1 MKRSELDAARNLA
14 KSVKLPESVRQGVLA
29 SACREMQDS
38 DEHAMPWANPRMGK
52 ASVVSGGHAGG
63 PRVSRRFAI
72 AAALA
77 SAAALGTAAYAAIET
92 NFFTVGFGSKGHED
106 VEAHEE
112 TFYSKDGSD
121 SFTAPSAGRTWY
133 ETDSAVVEGLLGD
146 CVQQVNESVTVG
158 DYTMTLESFAMD
170 ENDLGIAW
178 FVVTC
183 PKGFEYTTETG
194 ADEYG
199 APALS
204 QDSEFRGIGLV
215 WEEGR
220 FTNYRPEVNEEFTTP
235 TELHLLLHF
244 DANPNGTDLT
254 RLTWRMTVMVGHEKD
269 EGVIVVEPPERRVEA
284 IQCTSDESEF
294 VVSVSPFGY
303 VVDGHA
309 VSQEYYEAV
318 EEKTLFTMSDGTEL
332 VALEELEELD
342 GYSLVTYNLFF
353 ATMPKDHHSGRAVTT
368 FFINTDALESVTIQ
382 QTVYGGD
389 EDRVNTGDVVFY
401 PVR

>member
-14 KSVKLPESVRQGVLA
+14 KSVKLPENVRQGVLA
-29 SACREMQDS
+29 SARREMRDS
-38 DEHAMPWANPRMGK
+38 EGQAMPQDNPRTGK
-52 ASVVSGGHAGG
+52 ATVVSGAQTGG

-121 SFTAPSAGRTWY
+121 SFTAPQAGRTWY

-178 FVVTC
+178 VVVTC
-183 PKGFEYTTETG
+183 PKGFKYTTETG
-194 ADEYG
+194 ANEYG
-199 APALS
+199 GLALS

-215 WEEGR
+215 WEEDR
-220 FTNYRPEVNEEFTTP
+220 HPNYRLEVNEEFTTS

-244 DANPNGTDLT
+244 DANPDGKDLT
-254 RLTWRMTVMVGHEKD
+254 RLTWNMAVTGHEDD

-284 IQCTSDESEF
+284 IQCTSNESEF

-303 VVDGHA
+303 IVDKHA
-309 VSQEYYEAV
+309 VLQKYSSASLNRAV
-318 EEKTLFTMSDGTEL
+318 FMMEDGTEL

-353 ATMPKDHHSGRAVTT
+353 STASGDRCSSRALTT
-368 FFINTDALESVTIQ
+368 FFIDTDSLESVALRHAL
-382 QTVYGGD
+382 YDNG
-389 EDRVNTGDVVFY
+389 ERVGMDDAVFY
-401 PVR
+401 PER

>member
-14 KSVKLPESVRQGVLA
+14 KSVKLPENVRQGVLA
-29 SACREMQDS
+29 SAHREMQDS
-38 DEHAMPWANPRMGK
+38 EERAMPQDNPRMEK
-52 ASVVSGGHAGG
+52 AAVVSGTHAGG

-121 SFTAPSAGRTWY
+121 SFTAPQAGRTWY

-146 CVQQVNESVTVG
+146 CVQQVNKSVTVG
-158 DYTMTLESFAMD
+158 DYTMTLESFVMD

-183 PKGFEYTTETG
+183 PKGFKYTTETG

-204 QDSEFRGIGLV
+204 QDSEFRGIGLD

-244 DANPNGTDLT
+244 DANPDGKDLT
-254 RLTWRMTVMVGHEKD
+254 RLTWGMTVMGHEDD
-269 EGVIVVEPPERRVEA
+269 EGVIVVGPPEKRVEA
-284 IQCTSDESEF
+284 IQCISDESEF
-294 VVSVSPFGY
+294 VVAVSPFGY

-309 VSQEYYEAV
+309 VSQEYHGADLD
-318 EEKTLFTMSDGTEL
+318 KTVFMMNDGTEL
-332 VALEELEELD
+332 VALEELEKLD

-353 ATMPKDHHSGRAVTT
+353 STGPEDRRSIRALTT
-368 FFINTDALESVTIQ
+368 FFINTAALESVTLR
-382 QTVYGGD
+382 QTLFGGG
-389 EDRVNTGDVVFY
+389 EDRVSTGDVVFY
-401 PVR
+401 PER

>member
-1 MKRSELDAARNLA
+1 MKHSEFDAARNLA
-14 KSVKLPESVRQGVLA
+14 KSVKLPENVRQGVLA
-29 SACREMQDS
+29 SARREMQDS
-38 DEHAMPWANPRMGK
+38 EEQAMPQINPRMEK
-52 ASVVSGGHAGG
+52 AAVVSVTHAGG

-121 SFTAPSAGRTWY
+121 SFTAPQAGRTWY

-158 DYTMTLESFAMD
+158 DYTMTLESFVMD

-204 QDSEFRGIGLV
+204 QDSEFRGIGLA

-220 FTNYRPEVNEEFTTP
+220 FTNYRSEVNEEFTTP

-254 RLTWRMTVMVGHEKD
+254 RLTWRMTVMGHEKE
-269 EGVIVVEPPERRVEA
+269 EGVIVVEPPEKRVETV
-284 IQCTSDESEF
+284 QCTSDESEF

-318 EEKTLFTMSDGTEL
+318 EEKTLFMMNDGTEL
-332 VALEELEELD
+332 VALGDLKELD
-342 GYSLVTYNLFF
+342 GYSLMTYNLFF

-368 FFINTDALESVTIQ
+368 FFINTDALESVTIR
-382 QTVYGGD
+382 QTLYDGYGDG
-389 EDRVNTGDVVFY
+389 VSTGDVVFY
-401 PVR
+401 PER

>member
-14 KSVKLPESVRQGVLA
+14 KSVKLPENVRQGVLA
-29 SACREMQDS
+29 SARREMQDS
-38 DEHAMPWANPRMGK
+38 EERAMPQDSPRMGK
-52 ASVVSGGHAGG
+52 MTVASGGHAGG

-121 SFTAPSAGRTWY
+121 SFTAPQAGRTWY

-183 PKGFEYTTETG
+183 PKGFKYTTETG
-194 ADEYG
+194 ANEYG
-199 APALS
+199 EPALS
-204 QDSEFRGIGLV
+204 QDSEFRSIGLDR
-215 WEEGR
+215 EEDR
-220 FTNYRPEVNEEFTTP
+220 YPRCWPEVNEEFTTP

-244 DANPNGTDLT
+244 DANPDGKDLT
-254 RLTWRMTVMVGHEKD
+254 RLTWSMSVMGHEDD
-269 EGVIVVEPPERRVEA
+269 EGVIVVGPPEKRVETV
-284 IQCTSDESEF
+284 QCTSDESEF

-309 VSQEYYEAV
+309 VSLEYCEAV
-318 EEKTLFTMSDGTEL
+318 EEKTLFMMNDGTEL
-332 VALEELEELD
+332 VALEDLEELD
-342 GYSLVTYNLFF
+342 GYSLMTYNLFF
-353 ATMPKDHHSGRAVTT
+353 ATMPEDHRSGRALTT
-368 FFINTDALESVTIQ
+368 FFINADALESVTIR
-382 QTVYGGD
+382 QTLYDGYGDG
-389 EDRVNTGDVVFY
+389 VSTGDVVFY
-401 PVR
+401 PER

>member
-1 MKRSELDAARNLA
+1 MKRSEIDAARNLA
-14 KSVKLPESVRQGVLA
+14 KSVKLPENVRQGVLA
-29 SACREMQDS
+29 SARRETQDS
-38 DEHAMPWANPRMGK
+38 EEQAASQANPRMGK
-52 ASVVSGGHAGG
+52 VTVVAGGHAGG

-121 SFTAPSAGRTWY
+121 SFTAPQAGRTWY

-146 CVQQVNESVTVG
+146 CVQQVNESVAVG

-183 PKGFEYTTETG
+183 PKGFKYTTENG

-204 QDSEFRGIGLV
+204 EDSEFRGIGLV
-215 WEEGR
+215 WGEDR
-220 FTNYRPEVNEEFTTP
+220 HPNYRSEVNEEFTTS

-244 DANPNGTDLT
+244 DANPDGKELT
-254 RLTWRMTVMVGHEKD
+254 RLTWKMTLTGHEDD

-284 IQCTSDESEF
+284 IQCTSNESEF

-303 VVDGHA
+303 IVDKRA
-309 VSQEYYEAV
+309 VLQEYFSASLDRAV
-318 EEKTLFTMSDGTEL
+318 FMMDDSTEL

-353 ATMPKDHHSGRAVTT
+353 STASGDRCSTRSVTT
-368 FFINTDALESVTIQ
+368 FFIDTDALESVALQ
-382 QTVYGGD
+382 HALY
-389 EDRVNTGDVVFY
+389 NGDVERVGTDDAVFY
-401 PVR
+401 PER

>member
-14 KSVKLPESVRQGVLA
+14 KSVKLPENVRQGVLA
-29 SACREMQDS
+29 SARREMRDFEEQAAS
-38 DEHAMPWANPRMGK
+38 QANPRMGK
-52 ASVVSGGHAGG
+52 TTVVSGGHAGG

-121 SFTAPSAGRTWY
+121 SFTAPQAGRTWY
-133 ETDSAVVEGLLGD
+133 ETDSTVVEDLLGD

-178 FVVTC
+178 VVVTC
-183 PKGFEYTTETG
+183 PKGFKYTTETG
-194 ADEYG
+194 ANEYG
-199 APALS
+199 DPALS
-204 QDSEFRGIGLV
+204 EDSEFRSIGLV
-215 WEEGR
+215 WEEDR
-220 FTNYRPEVNEEFTTP
+220 HPCCWPEVNEEFTTP

-244 DANPNGTDLT
+244 DANPDGKDLT
-254 RLTWRMTVMVGHEKD
+254 RLTWDMSVVGHEDD
-269 EGVIVVEPPERRVEA
+269 EGVIVVEPPEKRVEA
-284 IQCTSDESEF
+284 IQCISDESEF

-318 EEKTLFTMSDGTEL
+318 EEKALFTMNDGTEL
-332 VALEELEELD
+332 VALEDLEELD
-342 GYSLVTYNLFF
+342 GYSLVIDNRFF
-353 ATMPKDHHSGRAVTT
+353 SMASEDYRSSRTLTT
-368 FFINTDALESVTIQ
+368 FFINTDALESATIQ
-382 QTVYGGD
+382 QTLCGN
-389 EDRVNTGDVVFY
+389 EDKRDNTGDVVFY
-401 PVR
+401 PER

>member
-1 MKRSELDAARNLA
+1 MRRSELDAARNLA
-14 KSVKLPESVRQGVLA
+14 KSVKLPENVRQGVLA
-29 SACREMQDS
+29 SARREMRDS
-38 DEHAMPWANPRMGK
+38 EEQAMPQVNPRMGK
-52 ASVVSGGHAGG
+52 AAVVSGGHAGG

-92 NFFTVGFGSKGHED
+92 NFFTVGFGSKGYED

-121 SFTAPSAGRTWY
+121 SFTAPQAERTWY
-133 ETDSAVVEGLLGD
+133 ETDSAVVENLLGD

-158 DYTMTLESFAMD
+158 DYTMTLESFVMD

-178 FVVTC
+178 FVITC
-183 PKGFEYTTETG
+183 PKGFKYTTETG

-204 QDSEFRGIGLV
+204 EDSEFRGIGLD

-220 FTNYRPEVNEEFTTP
+220 FTNYRSEVNEEFTTS

-244 DANPNGTDLT
+244 DANPDGKDLT
-254 RLTWRMTVMVGHEKD
+254 RLTWSMGVMVGHEKD
-269 EGVIVVEPPERRVEA
+269 EGAIVVEPPEKRVEA
-284 IQCTSDESEF
+284 IQCTSDQSEF

-309 VSQEYYEAV
+309 VSQEFYEAV
-318 EEKTLFTMSDGTEL
+318 EEKTLFMMNDGTEL
-332 VALEELEELD
+332 VALEDLEELD
-342 GYSLVTYNLFF
+342 GYSLMTYNLFF
-353 ATMPKDHHSGRAVTT
+353 ATMPEDHRSSRALTT

-382 QTVYGGD
+382 QTLYGGD
-389 EDRVNTGDVVFY
+389 AGGVSTGDVVFY
-401 PVR
+401 PER

>member
-14 KSVKLPESVRQGVLA
+14 KSVKLPENVRQGVLA
-29 SACREMQDS
+29 SVRREMQDS
-38 DEHAMPWANPRMGK
+38 EEQATPQANPRMGK
-52 ASVVSGGHAGG
+52 ATVVSGGHAGG

-158 DYTMTLESFAMD
+158 DYTMTLESFVMD

-178 FVVTC
+178 FVITC
-183 PKGFEYTTETG
+183 PKGFKYTTETG

-244 DANPNGTDLT
+244 DANPNGKDLT
-254 RLTWRMTVMVGHEKD
+254 KLTLRMTVMGHEND
-269 EGVIVVEPPERRVEA
+269 EGVIVVEPPEKRVEA
-284 IQCTSDESEF
+284 IQCISDESEF

-303 VVDGHA
+303 IVDEHA
-309 VSQEYYEAV
+309 VLQKYFSASLDGA
-318 EEKTLFTMSDGTEL
+318 LFMMEDGTEL

-342 GYSLVTYNLFF
+342 GYNLVTYNLFF
-353 ATMPKDHHSGRAVTT
+353 STASGDRCSTRSVTT
-368 FFINTDALESVTIQ
+368 FFIDTDALESVALQ
-382 QTVYGGD
+382 HALYNSDV
-389 EDRVNTGDVVFY
+389 ERVGTDDAVFY
-401 PVR
+401 PER

>member
-1 MKRSELDAARNLA
+1 M
-14 KSVKLPESVRQGVLA
+14 P
-29 SACREMQDS
+29 QD
-38 DEHAMPWANPRMGK
+38 NPRTGK
-52 ASVVSGGHAGG
+52 ATVVLGAQTGG

-121 SFTAPSAGRTWY
+121 SFTAPTAGRTWY
-133 ETDSAVVEGLLGD
+133 ETDSTVVEGLLGD

-158 DYTMTLESFAMD
+158 DYTMTLESFVMD

-178 FVVTC
+178 VVVTC
-183 PKGFEYTTETG
+183 PKGFKYTTETG
-194 ADEYG
+194 ANEYG
-199 APALS
+199 EPALS
-204 QDSEFRGIGLV
+204 QDSEFRSIGLA
-215 WEEGR
+215 WEEDR
-220 FTNYRPEVNEEFTTP
+220 HPNYRSEVNEEFTTS

-244 DANPNGTDLT
+244 DANPDGKELT
-254 RLTWRMTVMVGHEKD
+254 RLTWKMTLTGHEDD

-284 IQCTSDESEF
+284 IQCTSNESEF

-318 EEKTLFTMSDGTEL
+318 EEKALFTMSDGTQL
-332 VALEELEELD
+332 VAIEDLEELD
-342 GYSLVTYNLFF
+342 GYSLVIDNRFF
-353 ATMPKDHHSGRAVTT
+353 SMASEDYRSSRTLTT
-368 FFINTDALESVTIQ
+368 FFINTDALESAIIQ
-382 QTVYGGD
+382 LTLCGGD

-401 PVR
+401 PKR

>member
-1 MKRSELDAARNLA
+1 M
-14 KSVKLPESVRQGVLA
+14 P
-29 SACREMQDS
+29 QD
-38 DEHAMPWANPRMGK
+38 NPRMEK
-52 ASVVSGGHAGG
+52 AAVVSGAHAGG

-121 SFTAPSAGRTWY
+121 SFTAPQAGRTWY
-133 ETDSAVVEGLLGD
+133 ETDSAVVESLLGD

-178 FVVTC
+178 VVVTC
-183 PKGFEYTTETG
+183 PEGFKYTTETG
-194 ADEYG
+194 ANEYG
-199 APALS
+199 EPALS
-204 QDSEFRGIGLV
+204 QDSEFRSIGLA
-215 WEEGR
+215 WEEDR
-220 FTNYRPEVNEEFTTP
+220 HPSCWPEVNEEFTTS

-244 DANPNGTDLT
+244 DANPDGKDLT
-254 RLTWRMTVMVGHEKD
+254 RLTWSMSVMGHERD
-269 EGVIVVEPPERRVEA
+269 EGAIVVGPPEKRVEA
-284 IQCTSDESEF
+284 IQCISDESEF

-309 VSQEYYEAV
+309 VSLEYCEAV
-318 EEKTLFTMSDGTEL
+318 EEKTLFMMNDGTEL
-332 VALEELEELD
+332 VALEDLEELD
-342 GYSLVTYNLFF
+342 GYSLMTYNLFF
-353 ATMPKDHHSGRAVTT
+353 ATMPEDHRSGRALTT
-368 FFINTDALESVTIQ
+368 FFINTDALESVTIR
-382 QTVYGGD
+382 QTLYDGYGDG
-389 EDRVNTGDVVFY
+389 VSTGDVVFY
-401 PVR
+401 PER

>member
-14 KSVKLPESVRQGVLA
+14 KSVKLPENVRQGVLA
-29 SACREMQDS
+29 SARREMQDS
-38 DEHAMPWANPRMGK
+38 DEHAMPRANPRMEK
-52 ASVVSGGHAGG
+52 AAVVSGGHAGG

-121 SFTAPSAGRTWY
+121 SFTAPQAGRTWY

-183 PKGFEYTTETG
+183 PKGFKYTTETG
-194 ADEYG
+194 ANEYG
-199 APALS
+199 EPALS
-204 QDSEFRGIGLV
+204 QDSEFRSIGLDR
-215 WEEGR
+215 EEDR
-220 FTNYRPEVNEEFTTP
+220 YPRCWPEVNEEFTTP

-244 DANPNGTDLT
+244 DANPDGKDLT
-254 RLTWRMTVMVGHEKD
+254 RLTWSMSVMGHEDD
-269 EGVIVVEPPERRVEA
+269 EGVIVVGPPEKRVETV
-284 IQCTSDESEF
+284 QCTSDESEF

-318 EEKTLFTMSDGTEL
+318 EEKALFTMSDGTQL
-332 VALEELEELD
+332 VAIEDLEELD
-342 GYSLVTYNLFF
+342 GYSFVIDNRFF
-353 ATMPKDHHSGRAVTT
+353 SMASEDYRSSRTLTT
-368 FFINTDALESVTIQ
+368 FFINTDALESAIIQ
-382 QTVYGGD
+382 QTLCGN
-389 EDRVNTGDVVFY
+389 EDNRDNTGDVVFY
-401 PVR
+401 PER

>member
-1 MKRSELDAARNLA
+1 M
-14 KSVKLPESVRQGVLA
+14 PQG
-29 SACREMQDS
+29 
-38 DEHAMPWANPRMGK
+38 NPRMEK
-52 ASVVSGGHAGG
+52 AAVVSGGHAGG

-72 AAALA
+72 GAALA
-77 SAAALGTAAYAAIET
+77 SAAALGTAAYATIET

-121 SFTAPSAGRTWY
+121 SFTAPQAGRTWY

-178 FVVTC
+178 VVVTC
-183 PKGFEYTTETG
+183 PKGFKYTTATG
-194 ADEYG
+194 ANEYG
-199 APALS
+199 EPALS
-204 QDSEFRGIGLV
+204 EDSEFRSIGLD

-220 FTNYRPEVNEEFTTP
+220 HPRCWPEVNEEFTTP

-254 RLTWRMTVMVGHEKD
+254 RLTWRMTVMGHEKE
-269 EGVIVVEPPERRVEA
+269 EGVIVVEPPEKRVETV
-284 IQCTSDESEF
+284 QCTSDESEF

-318 EEKTLFTMSDGTEL
+318 EEKALFTMSDGTQL
-332 VALEELEELD
+332 VAIEDLEELD
-342 GYSLVTYNLFF
+342 GYSFVIDNRFF
-353 ATMPKDHHSGRAVTT
+353 SMASEDYRSSRTLTT
-368 FFINTDALESVTIQ
+368 FFINTDALESAIIQ
-382 QTVYGGD
+382 QTLCGN
-389 EDRVNTGDVVFY
+389 EDNRDNTGDVVFY
-401 PVR
+401 PER

>member
-29 SACREMQDS
+29 SVRREMQDS
-38 DEHAMPWANPRMGK
+38 EEQATPQANPRMGK
-52 ASVVSGGHAGG
+52 ATVVSGGHAGG

-121 SFTAPSAGRTWY
+121 SFTAPQAGRTWY
-133 ETDSAVVEGLLGD
+133 ETDSTVVEGLLGD
-146 CVQQVNESVTVG
+146 CVQQVNKSVTVG
-158 DYTMTLESFAMD
+158 DYTMKLESFVMD

-178 FVVTC
+178 FVITC
-183 PKGFEYTTETG
+183 PKGFKYTTETG

-204 QDSEFRGIGLV
+204 EDSEFRGIGLD

-244 DANPNGTDLT
+244 DANPDGTDLT
-254 RLTWRMTVMVGHEKD
+254 RLTWSMTVMGHEKE
-269 EGVIVVEPPERRVEA
+269 EGVIVVEPPEKRVETV
-284 IQCTSDESEF
+284 QCTSDESEF

-303 VVDGHA
+303 VVDRHA
-309 VSQEYYEAV
+309 VLQEYSSAEQDRAV
-318 EEKTLFTMSDGTEL
+318 FMMDDGTEL

-353 ATMPKDHHSGRAVTT
+353 STASGDRCFTRSVTT
-368 FFINTDALESVTIQ
+368 FFIDTDALESVALQ
-382 QTVYGGD
+382 HALYNSDV
-389 EDRVNTGDVVFY
+389 ERVGTDDAVFY
-401 PVR
+401 PER

>member
-1 MKRSELDAARNLA
+1 MKRSELDVARNLA

-29 SACREMQDS
+29 SARREMQDS
-38 DEHAMPWANPRMGK
+38 DEHAMPRANPRMEK
-52 ASVVSGGHAGG
+52 AAVVSGGHAGG

-92 NFFTVGFGSKGHED
+92 NFFTIGFGSKGHED

-121 SFTAPSAGRTWY
+121 SFTAPQAGRTWY

-146 CVQQVNESVTVG
+146 CVQQVNKSVTVG
-158 DYTMTLESFAMD
+158 DYTMTLESFVMD

-178 FVVTC
+178 FVITC
-183 PKGFEYTTETG
+183 PKGFKYTTETG

-215 WEEGR
+215 WEEDR
-220 FTNYRPEVNEEFTTP
+220 HPCCWPEVNEEFTTS

-244 DANPNGTDLT
+244 DANPDGKDLT
-254 RLTWRMTVMVGHEKD
+254 RLTWDMSVVGHERD
-269 EGVIVVEPPERRVEA
+269 EGVIVVGSPEKRMEA

-294 VVSVSPFGY
+294 VVAVSPFGY

-318 EEKTLFTMSDGTEL
+318 EEKTLFTMGDGTEL

-342 GYSLVTYNLFF
+342 GYSLVIDNRFF
-353 ATMPKDHHSGRAVTT
+353 STVSEDYRSSRTLTT

-382 QTVYGGD
+382 QTLCGN
-389 EDRVNTGDVVFY
+389 EDSRVNTGDVVFY
-401 PVR
+401 PER

>member
-14 KSVKLPESVRQGVLA
+14 KSVKLPENVRQGVLA
-29 SACREMQDS
+29 SARWEMQGS
-38 DEHAMPWANPRMGK
+38 EEQATPQTNPRMGK
-52 ASVVSGGHAGG
+52 AAVVSGGHAGG
-63 PRVSRRFAI
+63 PCVSRRFAI

-121 SFTAPSAGRTWY
+121 SFTAPQAGRTWY
-133 ETDSAVVEGLLGD
+133 ETDSAVVENLLGD

-183 PKGFEYTTETG
+183 PKGFKYTTDTG

-204 QDSEFRGIGLV
+204 EDSEFRGIGLD

-244 DANPNGTDLT
+244 DANPDGKDLT
-254 RLTWRMTVMVGHEKD
+254 RLTWSMNVMGYGDD
-269 EGVIVVEPPERRVEA
+269 EDVIVVGPPEKRVEA
-284 IQCTSDESEF
+284 IQCTSDESKF

-303 VVDGHA
+303 VVDKHA
-309 VSQEYYEAV
+309 VLQEYSSAEQDRAV
-318 EEKTLFTMSDGTEL
+318 FMMDDGTEL

-342 GYSLVTYNLFF
+342 GYSLVTYNLYFST
-353 ATMPKDHHSGRAVTT
+353 ASGDRCSTRSVTT
-368 FFINTDALESVTIQ
+368 FFIDTDALESVALQHALYNSDAEQVGT
-382 QTVYGGD
+382 D
-389 EDRVNTGDVVFY
+389 DAVFY
-401 PVR
+401 PER

>member
-29 SACREMQDS
+29 SVRREMQDS
-38 DEHAMPWANPRMGK
+38 EEQATPQANPRMGK
-52 ASVVSGGHAGG
+52 ATVVSGGHAGG

-77 SAAALGTAAYAAIET
+77 SAAVLGTAAYAAIET

-121 SFTAPSAGRTWY
+121 SFTAPQAGRTWY

-146 CVQQVNESVTVG
+146 CAQQVNKSVTVG

-178 FVVTC
+178 FVITC
-183 PKGFEYTTETG
+183 PKGFKYTTETG

-204 QDSEFRGIGLV
+204 EDSEFRGIGLA

-244 DANPNGTDLT
+244 DANPDGKDLT
-254 RLTWRMTVMVGHEKD
+254 RLTWSMTVMGHEED
-269 EGVIVVEPPERRVEA
+269 EGVIVVEPPEKRVETV
-284 IQCTSDESEF
+284 QCTSDESEF

-303 VVDGHA
+303 IVDRHA
-309 VSQEYYEAV
+309 VLQEYSSAEQDRAV
-318 EEKTLFTMSDGTEL
+318 FMMDDGTEL

-353 ATMPKDHHSGRAVTT
+353 STASGDRCSTRSVTT
-368 FFINTDALESVTIQ
+368 FFIDTDALESVALQ
-382 QTVYGGD
+382 HALYNSDV
-389 EDRVNTGDVVFY
+389 ERVGTDDAVFY
-401 PVR
+401 PER

>member
-14 KSVKLPESVRQGVLA
+14 KSVKLPENVRQGVLA
-29 SACREMQDS
+29 SARREMQDS
-38 DEHAMPWANPRMGK
+38 EEQATPQANPRMGK
-52 ASVVSGGHAGG
+52 ATVVSVGHAGG

-121 SFTAPSAGRTWY
+121 FFTAPQAGRTWY

-146 CVQQVNESVTVG
+146 CVQQVNKSVTVG

-178 FVVTC
+178 VVVTC
-183 PKGFEYTTETG
+183 PKGFKYTTETG
-194 ADEYG
+194 ANEYG
-199 APALS
+199 DPALS
-204 QDSEFRGIGLV
+204 QDSEFRSIGLA
-215 WEEGR
+215 WEEDR
-220 FTNYRPEVNEEFTTP
+220 HPNYRSEVNEEFTTS

-244 DANPNGTDLT
+244 DANPDGKDLT
-254 RLTWRMTVMVGHEKD
+254 KLTLRMIVMGHEDD
-269 EGVIVVEPPERRVEA
+269 EGVIVVEPPEKRVEA
-284 IQCTSDESEF
+284 IQCISDESEF

-303 VVDGHA
+303 IVDKHA
-309 VSQEYYEAV
+309 VLQKYFSASLDGAV
-318 EEKTLFTMSDGTEL
+318 FMMEDGTEL

-353 ATMPKDHHSGRAVTT
+353 STASGDRCSTRSVTT
-368 FFINTDALESVTIQ
+368 FFVDTDALESVALQ
-382 QTVYGGD
+382 HALYNSD
-389 EDRVNTGDVVFY
+389 AERVGTDDAVFY
-401 PVR
+401 PER

>member
-14 KSVKLPESVRQGVLA
+14 KSVKLPENVRQGVLA
-29 SACREMQDS
+29 SVRREMQDS
-38 DEHAMPWANPRMGK
+38 TEQATPQANPRMEK
-52 ASVVSGGHAGG
+52 AAVVSGEHAGG

-106 VEAHEE
+106 IEAHEE

-121 SFTAPSAGRTWY
+121 SFTAPQAGRTWY

-146 CVQQVNESVTVG
+146 CVQQVNKSVTVG

-178 FVVTC
+178 VVVTC
-183 PKGFEYTTETG
+183 PKGFKYTTETG

-204 QDSEFRGIGLV
+204 EDSEYRGIGLD

-244 DANPNGTDLT
+244 DANPDGKDLT
-254 RLTWRMTVMVGHEKD
+254 RLTWSMTVMVGHEKD

>member
-14 KSVKLPESVRQGVLA
+14 KSVKLPENVRQGVLA
-29 SACREMQDS
+29 SARREMQDS
-38 DEHAMPWANPRMGK
+38 EEWAMPQGSPRMGK
-52 ASVVSGGHAGG
+52 AAVVSGGHAGG

-121 SFTAPSAGRTWY
+121 SFTALQAGRTWY

-146 CVQQVNESVTVG
+146 CVQQVNKSVTVG
-158 DYTMTLESFAMD
+158 DYTMTLESFVMD

-183 PKGFEYTTETG
+183 PKGFKYTTETG
-194 ADEYG
+194 ANEYG
-199 APALS
+199 GLALS
-204 QDSEFRGIGLV
+204 QDSEFGGIGLV
-215 WEEGR
+215 WEEDR
-220 FTNYRPEVNEEFTTP
+220 HPNYRFEVNEEFTTS

-244 DANPNGTDLT
+244 DANPDGKDLT
-254 RLTWRMTVMVGHEKD
+254 RLTWNMTLTGHEDD
-269 EGVIVVEPPERRVEA
+269 EGVIVVEPPEKRVETV
-284 IQCTSDESEF
+284 QCTSDESEF

-303 VVDGHA
+303 AVDGHA
-309 VSQEYYEAV
+309 VSQEYHEAV
-318 EEKTLFTMSDGTEL
+318 EEKALFTMSDGTEL
-332 VALEELEELD
+332 VALEDLEELD
-342 GYSLVTYNLFF
+342 GYSLMIDNRFF
-353 ATMPKDHHSGRAVTT
+353 STASEDHRSSRTLTT

-382 QTVYGGD
+382 QTLCGN
-389 EDRVNTGDVVFY
+389 EDSRVNTGDVVFY
-401 PVR
+401 PER